1 MLAACV
7 GGALLGCIC
16 RQVSQECPQCW
27 RTAGPHAVESQD
39 TPMQVSQLM
48 MWNWLFFFF
57 FGGGGGGKEVVE
69 AHVPV
74 PGGVG
79 GGKW

>member
-1 MLAACV
+1 M
-7 GGALLGCIC
+7 
-16 RQVSQECPQCW
+16 
-27 RTAGPHAVESQD
+27 ESQD

-57 FGGGGGGKEVVE
+57 LGGGGGGGGKEVVE

-79 GGKW
+79 GGEMVNTGATEDDEELSC